1 MEKKNRIVMPV
12 VDMGNK
18 VVEEI
23 ELDAHV
29 FDGSVKKKTLY
40 QAIVGYR
47 ANRRLGLA
55 ETKTRGEVSGG
66 GKKPWRQKGTGRA
79 RHGSTRSPL
88 WRHGGVVFGPHPRD
102 FSYTMPQQI
111 RNEALRSS
119 LNARIISGDVVLVE
133 KIHILAPKTKEF
145 AKFLDALKL
154 SATSVLCVLES
165 VTENIKRSARNIQ
178 GLQLLDSSSLN
189 AYDVMNTKK
198 IILSRDSLKNLTK
211 RLKHA

>member
-1 MEKKNRIVMPV
+1 MEKKNRIVIPV

-23 ELDAHV
+23 ELDSRV
-29 FDGSVKKKTLY
+29 FDGTVRKKTLY

-55 ETKTRGEVSGG
+55 QTKTRGEVSGG

-79 RHGSTRSPL
+79 RVGSTRSPL

-102 FSYTMPQQI
+102 FGYTMPQQL

-119 LNARIISGDVVLVE
+119 LNAKISGGDVIFVE
-133 KIHILAPKTKEF
+133 KVHILHPKTKEF
-145 AKFLDALKL
+145 VKFLEALKIQ
-154 SATSVLCVLES
+154 SESVLCVLDS
-165 VTENIKRSARNIQ
+165 VTENIKRSTKNIPR
-178 GLQLLDSSSLN
+178 LHLADSSTLN
-189 AYDVMNTKK
+189 AYDVMNTRKL
-198 IILSRDSLKNLTK
+198 IISRDSLKNLTK
-211 RLKHA
+211 RLKNA